1 MNDSLFPWVSEFE
14 TQEQENSYTLW
25 LREKYAARLADMRP
39 NVSHDDVMAMA
50 RALLDQKK
58 AERATG

>member
-1 MNDSLFPWVSEFE
+1 MVSEFE
-14 TQEQENSYTLW
+14 TQEQENSFTMW
-25 LREKYAARLADMRP
+25 LREKYAASLADMRS
-39 NVSHDDVMAMA
+39 NVSHDDVMAKA

>member
-1 MNDSLFPWVSEFE
+1 MPSALSPMVSEFE
-14 TQEQENSYTLW
+14 TQEQENSYTMW
-25 LREKYAARLADMRP
+25 LREKYAASLAHMRP
-39 NVSHDDVMAMA
+39 NVSHDDVMAKA

>member
-1 MNDSLFPWVSEFE
+1 MTSEFE
-14 TQEQENSYTLW
+14 NQSKEYSYSMW
-25 LREKYAARLADMRP
+25 LREKYAASLADMRP
-39 NVSHDDVMAMA
+39 NVSHDDVMAKA

>member
-1 MNDSLFPWVSEFE
+1 MSSALSPMVSEFE